1 MNKSLLSSSAQKH
14 PSVELRLGSPLGGSM
29 ELITN
34 VPGAASN
41 THNPRVGAGYRRR
54 TSSCRHRWTCSC
66 SAQPQG
72 TSAAPGQTLQ
82 VLLAPKPSTAPLTAW
97 TTLGL
102 CFVSP
107 ESEQL
112 KAEFGSAGMGNHLP
126 APETMPSVDGDAAA
140 WSHTRHE
147 AVS

>member
-1 MNKSLLSSSAQKH
+1 MSQGLPPTHTIHGWEQGTGGEHPAAGTDGHDPAQLSSKGRQLS
-14 PSVELRLGSPLGGSM
+14 LG
-29 ELITN
+29 
-34 VPGAASN
+34 
-41 THNPRVGAGYRRR
+41 
-54 TSSCRHRWTCSC
+54 
-66 SAQPQG
+66 QP
-72 TSAAPGQTLQ
+72 LQ

-97 TTLGL
+97 TTPGL

-112 KAEFGSAGMGNHLP
+112 KAEFGSAGMGHHLP
-126 APETMPSVDGDAAA
+126 STETMPSLDGDAAA